1 MANSNDVLKATAGNR
16 MGQLLQ
22 EINDLKAI
30 LKKMDNPEKKAEL
43 RKTIM
48 EKETYYNVLADRR
61 RVNGLSC
68 GVNGGSTWWKKLDS
82 PG

>member
-61 RVNGLSC
+61 NING
-68 GVNGGSTWWKKLDS
+68 
-82 PG
+82 

>member
-48 EKETYYNVLADRR
+48 EKETYYNILADRAR
-61 RVNGLSC
+61 
-68 GVNGGSTWWKKLDS
+68 TK
-82 PG
+82 

>member
-22 EINDLKAI
+22 EINDLRAI

-61 RVNGLSC
+61 KING
-68 GVNGGSTWWKKLDS
+68 
-82 PG
+82 

>member
-61 RVNGLSC
+61 RVNG
-68 GVNGGSTWWKKLDS
+68 
-82 PG
+82 

>member
-61 RVNGLSC
+61 RING
-68 GVNGGSTWWKKLDS
+68 
-82 PG
+82 

>member
-1 MANSNDVLKATAGNR
+1 MPNSNDVLKATAGNR

-30 LKKMDNPEKKAEL
+30 LKKADDPEKQAAL

-48 EKETYYNVLADRR
+48 EKETYYNILADRR
-61 RVNGLSC
+61 KING
-68 GVNGGSTWWKKLDS
+68 
-82 PG
+82 

>member
-16 MGQLLQ
+16 MGQLLK

-61 RVNGLSC
+61 KING
-68 GVNGGSTWWKKLDS
+68 
-82 PG
+82 

>member
-61 RVNGLSC
+61 RDNG
-68 GVNGGSTWWKKLDS
+68 
-82 PG
+82 

>member
-22 EINDLKAI
+22 EINDLKQI
-30 LKKMDNPEKKAEL
+30 LKKMDDPEKKAEL

-61 RVNGLSC
+61 RING
-68 GVNGGSTWWKKLDS
+68 
-82 PG
+82 

>member
-48 EKETYYNVLADRR
+48 EKET
-61 RVNGLSC
+61 
-68 GVNGGSTWWKKLDS
+68 
-82 PG
+82 

>member
-30 LKKMDNPEKKAEL
+30 LKKD
-43 RKTIM
+43 
-48 EKETYYNVLADRR
+48 
-61 RVNGLSC
+61 G
-68 GVNGGSTWWKKLDS
+68 
-82 PG
+82 

>member
-1 MANSNDVLKATAGNR
+1 MANSNDILKATAGNR

-22 EINDLKAI
+22 EINDLKEI
-30 LKKMDNPEKKAEL
+30 LKKMDDPDKKAEL

-61 RVNGLSC
+61 KING
-68 GVNGGSTWWKKLDS
+68 
-82 PG
+82 

>member
-43 RKTIM
+43 RKTLM

-61 RVNGLSC
+61 KING
-68 GVNGGSTWWKKLDS
+68 
-82 PG
+82 

>member
-22 EINDLKAI
+22 EINDLRAI

-61 RVNGLSC
+61 RVNG
-68 GVNGGSTWWKKLDS
+68 
-82 PG
+82 

>member
-61 RVNGLSC
+61 KING
-68 GVNGGSTWWKKLDS
+68 
-82 PG
+82 

>member
-22 EINDLKAI
+22 EINDLRAI

-61 RVNGLSC
+61 RING
-68 GVNGGSTWWKKLDS
+68 
-82 PG
+82 

>member
-43 RKTIM
+43 RKTII

-61 RVNGLSC
+61 KING
-68 GVNGGSTWWKKLDS
+68 
-82 PG
+82 

>member
-22 EINDLKAI
+22 EINELKAI

-61 RVNGLSC
+61 KING
-68 GVNGGSTWWKKLDS
+68 
-82 PG
+82 

>member
-22 EINDLKAI
+22 EINDLKEI
-30 LKKMDNPEKKAEL
+30 LKKMDDPEKKAAL

-61 RVNGLSC
+61 RING
-68 GVNGGSTWWKKLDS
+68 
-82 PG
+82 

>member
-22 EINDLKAI
+22 EINDLKQI
-30 LKKMDNPEKKAEL
+30 LKKMDDPEKKAEL

-61 RVNGLSC
+61 KING
-68 GVNGGSTWWKKLDS
+68 
-82 PG
+82 